1 MALLVVVVA
10 LLGLAVGSFLNVVIH
25 RVPLRQSLSRPPSHC
40 PMCEEPIRKRHN
52 IPVLSWLLLRGRCA
66 DCRTPINARYP
77 LVELTTA
84 LLFVAVA
91 VRLADSGLLPAL
103 PAYLFF
109 VAAGVSLTAIDL
121 DVRRLPNAIVL
132 PAYPV
137 LLASLTVAA
146 VVTHDPAALLRAGI
160 GAAGMFTFY
169 YALAFIHPSG
179 MGFGDVKLAGVV
191 GGVLGFISY
200 PVLLVGIFAAFFLG
214 AFVGVLVM
222 IRRRGTR
229 KSAIPFGPFM
239 ITAALLAFFVGVPIS
254 DFYSRL
260 VLRT

>member
-10 LLGLAVGSFLNVVIH
+10 LFGLAVGSFLNVVIH

-40 PMCEEPIRKRHN
+40 PSCAHGIRIRDN

-66 DCRTPINARYP
+66 HCRSRISVRYP

-91 VRLADSGLLPAL
+91 IRIVRLDLLPAL
-103 PAYLFF
+103 PAYLGFA
-109 VAAGVSLTAIDL
+109 AAGICLTAIDL

-137 LLASLTVAA
+137 LAILLTIAA
-146 VVTHDPAALLRAGI
+146 VVQHDPAALVRAAV
-160 GAAGMFTFY
+160 GAAGLFAFY
-169 YALAFIHPSG
+169 FVLAFAHPTG

-191 GGVLGFISY
+191 GGVLGFLSY
-200 PVLLVGIFAAFFLG
+200 PVLLIGAFAAFFIGSL
-214 AFVGVLVM
+214 VGFAV
-222 IRRRGTR
+222 IISRRGSGKT
-229 KSAIPFGPFM
+229 AVPFGPFM
-239 ITAALLAFFVGVPIS
+239 ITAALLAFFAGGPITEL
-254 DFYSRL
+254 YSRL